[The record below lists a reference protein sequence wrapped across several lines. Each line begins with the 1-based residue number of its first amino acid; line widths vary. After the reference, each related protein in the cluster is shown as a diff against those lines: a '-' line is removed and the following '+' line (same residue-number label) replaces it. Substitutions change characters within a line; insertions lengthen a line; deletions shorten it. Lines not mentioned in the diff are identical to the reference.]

1 MDKEEI
7 ARMSDRYYMYKGL
20 VLAPLASVI
29 GTLVVDISSYL
40 LGTAEGYMTPLFIFI
55 ISISYI
61 ILFFVGL
68 PIFLLLKYLGFLN
81 IWSLIIS
88 AAFIGYLVSITTY
101 SSGLE
106 FAYSVFPAISV
117 AITFWYIYTH
127 RNPNKSLNQTGAN
140 NAPPG

>member
-117 AITFWYIYTH
+117 AITFWCIYTH